1 MPSVNVKVIEPRS
14 SQPTSE
20 GDSDERGRVTT
31 SPRRLL
37 QVALAVFGAT
47 FLLIYPLAIVWPS
60 GWAWHTGA
68 PYESQY
74 FMMIVGVYVTLG
86 ICLLNASRNPQAH
99 RSLIW
104 FTVWSSVVH
113 AGIMAVQSM
122 PAEHCG
128 HLLGDVPALFL
139 VAIVLGGL
147 LVWSENRQAK
157 PLGPSVISETARAE
171 LE

>member
-1 MPSVNVKVIEPRS
+1 MPLVNVKAVEPYTSQIPS
-14 SQPTSE
+14 SES
-20 GDSDERGRVTT
+20 DSDKGGNPRM
-31 SPRRLL
+31 SPHGLL
-37 QVALAVFGAT
+37 QLAVAVFGAI
-47 FLLIYPLAIVWPS
+47 FLLIYPLATVWPS
-60 GWAWHTGA
+60 GWAWHAGA

-74 FMMIVGVYVTLG
+74 FMMIVGVYATLG
-86 ICLLNASRNPQAH
+86 VCLLNASRNPRAH

-122 PAEHCG
+122 PAAHCG

-147 LVWSENRQAK
+147 LVWSDNGQAK
-157 PLGPSVISETARAE
+157 PLRSSVT
-171 LE
+171 L

>member
-1 MPSVNVKVIEPRS
+1 MALLNVKGIEPYT
-14 SQPTSE
+14 SQITTSE
-20 GDSDERGRVTT
+20 GDSGKGGSSR
-31 SPRRLL
+31 PARRLL
-37 QVALAVFGAT
+37 QVALAVVGAA

-60 GWAWHTGA
+60 GWAWHAGA

-74 FMMIVGVYVTLG
+74 FMMLVGVYATLG
-86 ICLLNASRNPQAH
+86 VCLLNASRNPQAR

-113 AGIMAVQSM
+113 GGIMGVQAM

-139 VAIVLGGL
+139 FAIVLGGL
-147 LVWSENRQAK
+147 LVWSEDGQAK
-157 PLGPSVISETARAE
+157 PLVPSVTR
-171 LE
+171 